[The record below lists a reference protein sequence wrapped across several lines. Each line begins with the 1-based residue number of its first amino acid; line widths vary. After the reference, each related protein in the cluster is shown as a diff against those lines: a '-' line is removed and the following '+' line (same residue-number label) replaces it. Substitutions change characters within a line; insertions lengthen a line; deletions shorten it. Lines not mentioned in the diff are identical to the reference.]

1 MCTSIFTKTENGEYI
16 LSRTMDYSF
25 PLDATP
31 IYIPRK
37 YQWKTTVNEKQFT
50 CDYGFIGAG
59 RLLGDN
65 YFVADGVNEHGL
77 SVAELYLPGEAV
89 YQDYED
95 SSKMNLAPHEVIL
108 WLLGNVKSIN
118 ELRQIVTNINIV
130 EAKAPMLNIV
140 TPLHWIITDEQGE
153 CVVIEPTEKTLKIKE
168 NPVGV
173 MTNTPLLEWHIE
185 NLRNYLNV
193 RPKQFEPIT
202 IGDYVANPFS
212 QGTGTLGLPGGFTPP
227 ERFVRA
233 AFLKEFI
240 APAKTEEEGI
250 NNAYHILNTVKI
262 PKGVVVTAANT
273 EDYTLY
279 TGSMVNNS
287 RTYYFSSYENHQ
299 IGKLTL
305 DDQLLTHTDPI
316 VFNYQNKQEGF
327 DDLNIKF

>member
-1 MCTSIFTKTENGEYI
+1 MCTSIFTKTEDGEYI

-25 PLDATP
+25 PLEAAP
-31 IYIPRK
+31 IYIPKK
-37 YQWKTTVNEKQFT
+37 YQWKTIVNEEQFT
-50 CDYGFIGAG
+50 CNYGFIGAG

-65 YFVADGVNEHGL
+65 YFVADGVNEYGL
-77 SVAELYLPGEAV
+77 SVAELYLPGEAT
-89 YQDYED
+89 YQDYEE
-95 SSKMNLAPHEVIL
+95 SSKINLAPHEFIL
-108 WLLGNVKSIN
+108 WLLGNVKSVN
-118 ELRQIVTNINIV
+118 ELRQLVSKINIV

-140 TPLHWIITDEQGE
+140 TPLHWIITDGQGE
-153 CVVIEPTEKTLKIKE
+153 CVVIEPTNKDLKIKE
-168 NPVGV
+168 NSIGV

-193 RPKQFEPIT
+193 RPQQFEPIK
-202 IGDYVANPFS
+202 IGDYVATPFS
-212 QGTGTLGLPGGFTPP
+212 QGTGTLGLPGGYTPP

-240 APAKTEEEGI
+240 APAKNEEEGI

-262 PKGVVVTAANT
+262 PKGVVVTPDDR

-299 IGKLTL
+299 IGKLVL
-305 DDQLLTHTDPI
+305 DDQLLSNNDPI
-316 VFNYQNKQEGF
+316 VFNYKIKQEGF
-327 DDLNIKF
+327 DNLNIKY